1 MTSTLDP
8 SFDASSEPS
17 FGTLGLSPAIL
28 NAVKLQGYE
37 IPTAIQTEAIPAVL
51 AGKDVLGSAQTGSG
65 KTAAFCLPLLQ
76 QLLKQQEGNSRSVRH
91 AGRYTSALILVP
103 TRELAAQTGESIRS
117 LAQHL
122 PMQLKVAVL
131 FGGVSINPQ
140 MMNLRGGADIVVATP
155 GRLLDLVAHNALKLG
170 SVQMLVLD
178 EADRLLDMGGS
189 PSAGGAIRTGGFAE
203 ELAAILALLPE
214 KRQSLFFSATFPK
227 DVQALADTLLR
238 EPVRIEVEST
248 PTTAPIILQRAIQV
262 DPKRR
267 TQLLKKLVEASD
279 WEQVLVFVATKYAA
293 ELVATKL
300 YNAGMNAVPFHGEL
314 SQGNRTQTLAD
325 FKAKKWQVVVA
336 TDVAARGIDIAN
348 LAAVV
353 NYDLPRSSVDYI
365 HRIGRTGRAGESG
378 VAISFVSSENEA
390 HFRLIEKRQG
400 LNLIREQIEGFEP
413 EIVLAPVKPVVVN
426 EDASSDE
433 SLKSPNHPKNG
444 GIKGKRP
451 SKKDKQRA
459 LAAKGHGQGNG

>member
-1 MTSTLDP
+1 MNQELTP
-8 SFDASSEPS
+8 SFDS
-17 FGTLGLSPAIL
+17 LGLSPAIL

-37 IPTAIQTEAIPAVL
+37 TPTAIQTEAIPAVL

-76 QLLKQQEGNSRSVRH
+76 QLLTQQQGTARSVRH

-170 SVQMLVLD
+170 SVSMLVLD
-178 EADRLLDMGGS
+178 EADRLLDIGGS
-189 PSAGGAIRTGGFAE
+189 PSAGGVIRTGGFAE
-203 ELAAILALLPE
+203 ELANILALLPE

-227 DVQALADTLLR
+227 DVQVLADTLLR
-238 EPVRIEVEST
+238 DPVRIEVAST
-248 PTTAPIILQRAIQV
+248 PSTEPSILQRAIQV

-267 TQLLKKLVEASD
+267 TQLLRHLVLEND

-325 FKAKKWQVVVA
+325 FKAKKWQVVIA

-378 VAISFVSSENEA
+378 VAISFVSFETEA

-400 LNLIREQIEGFEP
+400 LNLTREQIAGFEP
-413 EIVLAPVKPVVVN
+413 EIALAAVKTVANAAAKAVDTAAV
-426 EDASSDE
+426 DASTA
-433 SLKSPNHPKNG
+433 PNHPKNG

-451 SKKDKQRA
+451 SKKDKLRA
-459 LAAKGHGQGNG
+459 AAARGHGQG

>member
-1 MTSTLDP
+1 M
-8 SFDASSEPS
+8 SFDS
-17 FGTLGLSPAIL
+17 LGLLPAIL

-37 IPTAIQTEAIPAVL
+37 APTAIQTAAIPAIL
-51 AGKDVLGSAQTGSG
+51 AGQDVLGSAQTGSG

-76 QLLKQQEGNSRSVRH
+76 QLLTQQLNNPRHLRH
-91 AGRYTSALILVP
+91 AGRHTQALILVP

-122 PMQLKVAVL
+122 PIQLKVAVL

-170 SVQMLVLD
+170 SVSMLVLD
-178 EADRLLDMGGS
+178 EADRLLDIGGS
-189 PSAGGAIRTGGFAE
+189 PSAGGVIRTGGFAE
-203 ELAAILALLPE
+203 ELANILALLPE

-238 EPVRIEVEST
+238 DPVRIEVAST
-248 PTTAPIILQRAIQV
+248 PSTEPSILQRAIQV

-267 TQLLKKLVEASD
+267 TQLLRHLVLEND

-325 FKAKKWQVVVA
+325 FKAKKWQVVIA

-378 VAISFVSSENEA
+378 VAISFVSADTEA

-400 LNLIREQIEGFEP
+400 LNLAREQVVGFEP
-413 EIVLAPVKPVVVN
+413 EIVLAPLKTVGDQAADGSVT
-426 EDASSDE
+426 SSE
-433 SLKSPNHPKNG
+433 TTAPNHPKNG

-451 SKKDKQRA
+451 SKKDKLRA
-459 LAAKGHGQGNG
+459 AAARGHGQG